1 MNFVADENVEKQI
14 VDRLR
19 QDGHIVLYIAEMQ
32 QGISDEEVLKQANS
46 NQAVLITT
54 DKDFGELVFRMGR
67 INSGVI
73 LIRLEG
79 LASENKAVLVSSAV
93 QNHDEKLDNSFCV
106 ISPGRIRIR
115 QKV

>member
-19 QDGHIVLYIAEMQ
+19 QDGHIVLYVAEMQ

-79 LASENKAVLVSSAV
+79 LTPENKAALVSSSV
-93 QNHDEKLDNSFCV
+93 QHHDAKLDNSFCV

-115 QKV
+115 QKM

>member
-19 QDGHIVLYIAEMQ
+19 QDGHFVVYIAEIQ
-32 QGISDEEVLKQANS
+32 QGISDEEVLRQSNS

-54 DKDFGELVFRMGR
+54 DKDFGELIFRMGR
-67 INSGVI
+67 ISSGI
-73 LIRLEG
+73 MLLRLEG
-79 LASENKAVLVSSAV
+79 LTPDNKADLVSNAIKHHIEEVDS
-93 QNHDEKLDNSFCV
+93 SFCV

-115 QKV
+115 KRL